1 MTHARLKL
9 SLAGVVF
16 VGAIVYLAYS
26 GMQKGWTYTLG
37 VDSYLAKADVQNQR
51 VRLCGRVSEHNLDVR
66 KAQLAANFVLV
77 GEKSSIPVAYHGA
90 VPDLFKAGGEVLVEG
105 QRDAQGVFQA
115 DLMMT
120 KCASKYEEAPPGHP
134 VQRPGSA
141 DPAQGA
147 TQAGGGGAG

>member
-9 SLAGVVF
+9 SLAGLVF
-16 VGAIVYLAYS
+16 TGAVAYLAFA

-37 VDSYLAKADVQNQR
+37 VDTYMAKAEVQDQR
-51 VRLCGRVSEHNLDVR
+51 VRLCGKVSPEHLEVR
-66 KAQLAANFVLV
+66 KAQLLATFVLV
-77 GEKSSIPVAYHGA
+77 GDKQKITVAYHGA

-105 QRDAQGVFQA
+105 KRDAAGMFQA

-134 VQRPGSA
+134 TERVGANANQDGTAATEAVRP
-141 DPAQGA
+141 
-147 TQAGGGGAG
+147 